1 MHVANYVDPGTTD
14 RLISEL
20 FNTSNVE
27 EFLSAHEGELVV
39 PSFAAYITRLC
50 EQKKMTISSVLDNAD
65 IGVSFGYALFNGS
78 RKPSRDTVIKLG
90 MAFGLDLDETQKLLS
105 AAGFGGLYPKIKRDA
120 VIIYAIQ
127 RGYTLLQTQEQ
138 LSKQE
143 LTELGAADND
153 RR

>member
-1 MHVANYVDPGTTD
+1 MHVANYVDPGTTE

-20 FNTSNVE
+20 FNSDNIE
-27 EFLSAHEGELVV
+27 EFLRAHEGELVV
-39 PSFAAYITRLC
+39 PTFAAYITGLC
-50 EQKKMTISSVLDNAD
+50 EQRKATIASVLDNAD
-65 IGVSFGYALFNGS
+65 IGTSFGYALFNGS

-90 MAFGLDLDETQKLLS
+90 MAFGLGLEETQKLLS

-120 VIIYAIQ
+120 VIIYSIQ
-127 RGYTLLQTQEQ
+127 RGFSLHQTQGQ
-138 LSKQE
+138 LNRHQ

>member
-1 MHVANYVDPGTTD
+1 MHIANYIDPGTTD

-20 FNTSNVE
+20 FRTDNVE
-27 EFLSAHEGELVV
+27 EFLRAHAGELVV

-50 EQKKMTISSVLDNAD
+50 KQKKMTVSSALDKAD

-78 RKPSRDTVIKLG
+78 RKPSRDTVIKLAV
-90 MAFGLDLDETQKLLS
+90 AFGLNLDETQKLLS

-127 RGYTLLQTQEQ
+127 RGYTLYQTQDQ
-138 LSKQE
+138 LSRQQ
-143 LTELGAADND
+143 LTELGEANNE

>member
-1 MHVANYVDPGTTD
+1 MHISNYVDPSTTD

-20 FNTSNVE
+20 FNTGNIE

-50 EQKKMTISSVLDNAD
+50 EQKKTTVSSVLDKAD
-65 IGVSFGYALFNGS
+65 IGVSFGYALFSGS
-78 RKPSRDTVIKLG
+78 RKPSRDTVVKLAF
-90 MAFGLDLDETQKLLS
+90 AFGLDLDDTQKLLS

-127 RGYTLLQTQEQ
+127 RGYTLFQTQEQ
-138 LSKQE
+138 LSRQN